1 MSDRVPTAPPDPS
14 EGVADGTAADAG
26 LPPDALAAA
35 RVICPY
41 LIAEAGDWRTLAP
54 AREHVCTAVD
64 PPAPLAIEKQRR
76 LCLSRAHVECATFV
90 AAQQVREMAPGRP
103 VLAGGEGRWP
113 IPRTAPVIIDRGG
126 PSLASLHLD
135 RTAVQGG
142 LVVLMIVAFM
152 VLAFARLTAPGDRGP
167 GSGSSPS
174 PASSAAPSV
183 APSVVPSPSPQ
194 PSVRPSPSPTAAAST
209 APTATPP
216 ASPVATASTA
226 ATTRTYTIRS
236 GDTLSAVAGRFGTTV
251 AVLRELNDIAD
262 PSLLRVGQVLRIP

>member
-1 MSDRVPTAPPDPS
+1 MSDRVPTAPLDPS
-14 EGVADGTAADAG
+14 EGAADGTAVNLG
-26 LPPDALAAA
+26 PTPDSLAAA

-41 LIAEAGDWRTLAP
+41 LMAEAGDWRTLAP

-76 LCLSRAHVECATFV
+76 LCLGRAHVECATFV
-90 AAQQVREMAPGRP
+90 AAQQVREVAPGRP
-103 VLAGGEGRWP
+103 VLPGGEGRWR
-113 IPRTAPVIIDRGG
+113 IPRTAPVIIDRGR

-135 RTAVQGG
+135 RTVVQGG
-142 LVVLMIVAFM
+142 LVVLMIVAFI

-167 GSGSSPS
+167 SSGSSPS

-183 APSVVPSPSPQ
+183 APSPSPR
-194 PSVRPSPSPTAAAST
+194 PSARPSPSPTAAAST
-209 APTATPP
+209 TPTATAP
-216 ASPVATASTA
+216 ASPVATASTV
-226 ATTRTYTIRS
+226 ATTRSYTVRS
-236 GDTLSAVAGRFGTTV
+236 GDTLSAVAVRFGTTV